1 MVPRAWDEVTQPLS
15 IICGSKTHGFEKGGM
30 MDDVIVLVYLMRG
43 FLSINTDM
51 QFKRKLMRESSVM
64 GTDQVHRRCLE

>member
-1 MVPRAWDEVTQPLS
+1 
-15 IICGSKTHGFEKGGM
+15 
-30 MDDVIVLVYLMRG
+30 MDDAIVLVSLMRG

-64 GTDQVHRRCLE
+64 VLTKYSNSALREE

>member
-1 MVPRAWDEVTQPLS
+1 MVSR
-15 IICGSKTHGFEKGGM
+15 KGGM

-64 GTDQVHRRCLE
+64 HTDQVHRQCLE